1 MSKISEKI
9 MPYLKWNMRFRMI
22 LTIKIR
28 WRQLPNNLTPYNPL
42 ILLHQEDRLIKT
54 LNKTKFHSHI
64 AMTW

>member
-28 WRQLPNNLTPYNPL
+28 WRQLPNNLTPWNPL
-42 ILLHQEDRLIKT
+42 IPQYQVNWMNKT